1 MSITKTPTSMI
12 DPTGAT
18 AGDILTYNNSTNSW
32 VASSL
37 SAQGFTASLSSNGYQ
52 RLPSGVIMQWGLLS
66 SVSLDQTWHLVNL
79 PITFPNK
86 IFNASATIEYQDA
99 VVYSIGTV
107 IKGLSSSGFY
117 VMGDN
122 STASSSGNIYWQAI
136 GY

>member
-1 MSITKTPTSMI
+1 MI